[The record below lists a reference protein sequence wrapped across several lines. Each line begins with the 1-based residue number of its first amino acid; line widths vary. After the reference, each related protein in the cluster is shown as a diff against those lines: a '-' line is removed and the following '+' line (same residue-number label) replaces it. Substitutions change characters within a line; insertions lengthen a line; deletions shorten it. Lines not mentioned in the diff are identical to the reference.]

1 MAYVKWAIIL
11 IFWGS
16 VGGLLHYV
24 LPQHDTVRIVG
35 TYEER
40 QELNDWTR
48 IFWAVPD
55 DQSANLI
62 NRDVPFIQA
71 IRPDGSNIVYR
82 SEDTGWGWPFYF
94 KFDTANLYTEAAD
107 LVSTKTDPEWVSVL
121 HYGWRNEFLSAFPNA
136 ISVKAVDSP
145 DYSPIPWFNIIF
157 LTILFAIVWAIWVR
171 WRRFRIA
178 RIDPVV
184 EGVEDS
190 LYEAGEVISEKK
202 GRFSKWLG
210 TWKKK

>member
-1 MAYVKWAIIL
+1 MAYVKWAFIL

-16 VGGLLHYV
+16 VAGLLHYV
-24 LPQHDTVRIVG
+24 LPQRDTVRIVG

-62 NRDVPFIQA
+62 SRDVQFIQA
-71 IRPDGSNIVYR
+71 IRPNSSNIVYR
-82 SEDTGWGWPFYF
+82 NEDTGWGWPFYF

-107 LVSTKTDPEWVSVL
+107 LVSTKDNPEWVSVL
-121 HYGWRNEFLSAFPNA
+121 HYGWRNEFLSVFPNA
-136 ISVKAVDSP
+136 ISVKAVSGP
-145 DYSPIPWFNIIF
+145 DYRPIPWFNIVF
-157 LTILFAIVWAIWVR
+157 LTIFFALVWAIWVR

-190 LYEAGEVISEKK
+190 LYEASEAISEKR
-202 GRFSKWLG
+202 GRFSRWLG